1 MNRKA
6 AAAVFHGAGKP
17 FEIREFPI
25 TATPAGYARL
35 KLIASGVCGTDMHI
49 FRGKLDNLT
58 PAIIGH
64 EFVGTIEDADA
75 AEAAKFGLKA
85 GDNVIA
91 DIAVPCCEC
100 SLCRA
105 GDDANCP
112 NMTFTNDLAIDTP
125 PYLGGGYTEVNYTPL
140 ANLIKIPE
148 GVDPVT
154 AAVCACPGP
163 TIFHGVALA
172 KRAGINLASMET
184 AVVQGLGPVGCFA
197 VAYLHAI
204 GVKRVIAVCAG
215 ENPQRNALVRALG
228 ADEIYSLAAKSGEE
242 IVQAVQGATG
252 GMGADV
258 CIECSGAPD
267 ALPLGMELLRLRGV
281 YLIPGQYSNS
291 GKVAISPETITFKA
305 LQILGSSQYSFPD
318 VREYVAFL
326 AAHPDVAEKIGAL
339 ATKYPVREV
348 NRAFEDMGKRRN
360 IKTLLVP

>member
-17 FEIREFPI
+17 FEIREFDVTP
-25 TATPAGYARL
+25 TPAGFARL

-64 EFVGTIEDADA
+64 EFVGVIEDADA
-75 AEAAKFGLKA
+75 AEAEKFGLKV
-85 GDNVIA
+85 GDKVIA
-91 DIAVPCCEC
+91 DIAVPCMDCA
-100 SLCRA
+100 LCRA

-148 GVDPVT
+148 SVDPVT

-163 TIFHGVALA
+163 TIFHSVALA
-172 KRAGINLASMET
+172 KRAGIDLASMET

-204 GVKRVIAVCAG
+204 SVKRVIAICAG
-215 ENPQRNALVRALG
+215 DNPERNALVKALG
-228 ADEIYSLAAKSGEE
+228 ADEIFSFATISKEDAA
-242 IVQAVQGATG
+242 QAILDMTG

-258 CIECSGAPD
+258 CFECSGAPD
-267 ALPLGMELLRLRGV
+267 ALPFGMEILRLRGV

-291 GKVAISPETITFKA
+291 GTVAISPETITFKA

-326 AAHPDVAEKIGAL
+326 EAHPETAEKIGAL

-348 NRAFEDMGKRRN
+348 NRAFDDMGKRRN